1 MGGRLSVSLGLAIG
15 YFPLDVRCSMLD
27 VGCSVRFPV
36 PVSLG
41 LAIGYFP
48 LDVRCSMLDVGCW
61 MFSSLPGAIYT
72 SLQPGG
78 LLPLPL
84 LIFPHIFLAG
94 HRGTSHNSQRT
105 AKSRRFR
112 LPSDLESAGECHCHS
127 RQISCRKP
135 SCFWPSLHARC
146 SAKKMSVTIIS
157 TGAWVSGAAGL
168 TMQVVLMVFLGSL

>member
-1 MGGRLSVSLGLAIG
+1 
-15 YFPLDVRCSMLD
+15 
-27 VGCSVRFPV
+27 
-36 PVSLG
+36 
-41 LAIGYFP
+41 
-48 LDVRCSMLDVGCW
+48 MLDVGCW

-84 LIFPHIFLAG
+84 LIFTHIFLAG

-105 AKSRRFR
+105 AQSRRFR
-112 LPSDLESAGECHCHS
+112 LPSDLESAGECYCHS

-135 SCFWPSLHARC
+135 SWFWPSLHARC
-146 SAKKMSVTIIS
+146 SDKKMSVKIIS